1 MLSST
6 AAALVPFF
14 GRLTVT
20 LDGDEGGDGGWDES
34 WDEGGDQG
42 RCRAGRLAPGSI
54 IAANHT
60 SLSDPAIVLAALHRL
75 GVEPVVMAAAGLWRV
90 PLLGRAFAHGGHI
103 PVRRA
108 DPRAA
113 ACLEA
118 AAAALARGRL
128 VLIYGEGGIPD
139 GGHATETPPRPFRSG
154 LARLAAATGAPVVP
168 LGQTGAR
175 RVMSGSGPGQLAGLA
190 TAPLRR
196 PDLRVH
202 IGAPV
207 RLTGDLTNATDQAR
221 RAVTAAWLTAA
232 GGAVTLPAAMPP
244 AVTPPAVTPPA
255 ATPPGPA
262 PVTALA
268 VAATV

>member
-1 MLSST
+1 MLSRT

-20 LDGDEGGDGGWDES
+20 LDGAAE
-34 WDEGGDQG
+34 
-42 RCRAGRLAPGSI
+42 LAPGSI
-54 IAANHT
+54 VAANHT

-90 PLLGRAFAHGGHI
+90 PLLGRALAHDGHV
-103 PVRRA
+103 PVRRS

-113 ACLEA
+113 ACLED

-139 GGHATETPPRPFRSG
+139 FESATETPPHRFRSG

-175 RVMSGSGPGQLAGLA
+175 RVMSGSGPGQFAGLA
-190 TAPLRR
+190 SAPLRR
-196 PDLRVH
+196 PRLRVH

-207 RLTGDLTNATDQAR
+207 RLTGGLPTATAQAHA
-221 RAVTAAWLTAA
+221 AVTAAWQEAA
-232 GGAVTLPAAMPP
+232 GRG
-244 AVTPPAVTPPA
+244 VTPPVPVPA
-255 ATPPGPA
+255 AA
-262 PVTALA
+262 
-268 VAATV
+268 

>member
-1 MLSST
+1 MLSRT
-6 AAALVPFF
+6 AAALVPVF

-20 LDGDEGGDGGWDES
+20 LHGNGNGSGSGDGNGDGG
-34 WDEGGDQG
+34 EGGYG
-42 RCRAGRLAPGSI
+42 RGLLAPGSI

-90 PLLGRAFAHGGHI
+90 PLLGRALTRGGHV

-113 ACLEA
+113 RCLEDA
-118 AAAALARGRL
+118 ADALARGRL

-139 GGHATETPPRPFRSG
+139 CANSTELPPRPFRSG

-168 LGQTGAR
+168 LGQAGAR
-175 RVMSGSGPGQLAGLA
+175 RVISGGAVRQFAVLAG
-190 TAPLRR
+190 APLRR
-196 PDLRVH
+196 PELHVH

-207 RLTGDLTNATDQAR
+207 RLTGDRRTATEQAH
-221 RAVTAAWLTAA
+221 RAVTEAWRTAA
-232 GGAVTLPAAMPP
+232 HHLGEPAAVAPAAPP
-244 AVTPPAVTPPA
+244 ATTAGPPSRA
-255 ATPPGPA
+255 AQPSRA
-262 PVTALA
+262 SSASSVS
-268 VAATV
+268 

>member
-1 MLSST
+1 MLSRT

-20 LDGDEGGDGGWDES
+20 LDGAAE
-34 WDEGGDQG
+34 
-42 RCRAGRLAPGSI
+42 LAPGSI
-54 IAANHT
+54 VAANHT

-90 PLLGRAFAHGGHI
+90 PLLGRALAHDGHI

-113 ACLEA
+113 ACLED

-128 VLIYGEGGIPD
+128 VVIYGEGGIPD
-139 GGHATETPPRPFRSG
+139 FESDTETPPHPFRSG

-175 RVMSGSGPGQLAGLA
+175 RIMSGSGPGQFTSLAS
-190 TAPLRR
+190 APLRR
-196 PDLRVH
+196 PELRVH

-207 RLTGDLTNATDQAR
+207 RLTGDLPAATAQAHA
-221 RAVTAAWLTAA
+221 AVTAAWRAA
-232 GGAVTLPAAMPP
+232 GGR
-244 AVTPPAVTPPA
+244 AVTPPAPAQTPVPDSA
-255 ATPPGPA
+255 PA
-262 PVTALA
+262 PA
-268 VAATV
+268 VEAAA

>member
-1 MLSST
+1 MLSRT

-20 LDGDEGGDGGWDES
+20 LDGAAE
-34 WDEGGDQG
+34 
-42 RCRAGRLAPGSI
+42 LAPGSI
-54 IAANHT
+54 VAANHT

-90 PLLGRAFAHGGHI
+90 PVLGRALAHDGHI

-113 ACLEA
+113 ACLED

-128 VLIYGEGGIPD
+128 VVIYGEGGIPD
-139 GGHATETPPRPFRSG
+139 FESGTETAPHPFRSG

-175 RVMSGSGPGQLAGLA
+175 RIMSGSGPGQFTSLAS
-190 TAPLRR
+190 APLRR
-196 PDLRVH
+196 PELRVH

-207 RLTGDLTNATDQAR
+207 RLTDDLPAATAQAHA
-221 RAVTAAWLTAA
+221 AVTAAWRAA
-232 GGAVTLPAAMPP
+232 GGH
-244 AVTPPAVTPPA
+244 AVTPSAPVQASAPAPAVEA
-255 ATPPGPA
+255 AA
-262 PVTALA
+262 
-268 VAATV
+268 

>member
-1 MLSST
+1 MLSRT

-20 LDGDEGGDGGWDES
+20 LDGAAE
-34 WDEGGDQG
+34 
-42 RCRAGRLAPGSI
+42 LAPGSI
-54 IAANHT
+54 VAANHT

-90 PLLGRAFAHGGHI
+90 PLLGRALAHDGHV
-103 PVRRA
+103 PVRRS

-113 ACLEA
+113 ACLED

-139 GGHATETPPRPFRSG
+139 FESATETPPHPFRSG

-175 RVMSGSGPGQLAGLA
+175 RVMSGSGPGQFAGLA
-190 TAPLRR
+190 SAPLRR
-196 PDLRVH
+196 PRLRVH

-207 RLTGDLTNATDQAR
+207 RLTGGLPTATAQAHA
-221 RAVTAAWLTAA
+221 AVTAAWQEAA
-232 GGAVTLPAAMPP
+232 GRG
-244 AVTPPAVTPPA
+244 VTPPVPVPA
-255 ATPPGPA
+255 AA
-262 PVTALA
+262 
-268 VAATV
+268 

>member
-1 MLSST
+1 MLSRT
-6 AAALVPFF
+6 AAALVPCF

-20 LDGDEGGDGGWDES
+20 LDADAE
-34 WDEGGDQG
+34 
-42 RCRAGRLAPGSI
+42 LASGSI
-54 IAANHT
+54 VVANHT

-90 PLLGRAFAHGGHI
+90 PLLGRALTRGGHV

-113 ACLEA
+113 SCLQD

-139 GGHATETPPRPFRSG
+139 FECATETPPHPFRSG

-175 RVMSGSGPGQLAGLA
+175 RLMPGGGLSGLAGLA
-190 TAPLRR
+190 GAPLRR
-196 PDLRVH
+196 PALRVH

-207 RLTGDLTNATDQAR
+207 RLTGDLPTATGQAH
-221 RAVTAAWLTAA
+221 RAVTAAWRTAMHA
-232 GGAVTLPAAMPP
+232 GRAPAP
-244 AVTPPAVTPPA
+244 AV
-255 ATPPGPA
+255 G
-262 PVTALA
+262 
-268 VAATV
+268 ATV

>member
-1 MLSST
+1 MLSRT

-20 LDGDEGGDGGWDES
+20 LDGDAE
-34 WDEGGDQG
+34 
-42 RCRAGRLAPGSI
+42 LAPGSI
-54 IAANHT
+54 VAANHT
-60 SLSDPAIVLAALHRL
+60 SLSDPAIVLAALRRL
-75 GVEPVVMAAAGLWRV
+75 DVEPVVMAAAGLWRV
-90 PLLGRAFAHGGHI
+90 PLLGRALARGGHI

-113 ACLEA
+113 GCLED
-118 AAAALARGRL
+118 AAAALARGRI

-139 GGHATETPPRPFRSG
+139 VALGTETPPRPFRSG

-175 RVMSGSGPGQLAGLA
+175 RVMSGSGPGQLAVLA

-207 RLTGDLTNATDQAR
+207 RLTGDLPTATTRAHT
-221 RAVTAAWLTAA
+221 AVTAAWLTAVGRSVA
-232 GGAVTLPAAMPP
+232 P
-244 AVTPPAVTPPA
+244 
-255 ATPPGPA
+255 PA
-262 PVTALA
+262 PVAA

>member
-1 MLSST
+1 MLSRT

-20 LDGDEGGDGGWDES
+20 LDGAAE
-34 WDEGGDQG
+34 
-42 RCRAGRLAPGSI
+42 LAPGSI
-54 IAANHT
+54 VAANHT

-90 PLLGRAFAHGGHI
+90 PVLGRALAHDGHI

-113 ACLEA
+113 ACLED

-128 VLIYGEGGIPD
+128 VVIYGEGGIPD
-139 GGHATETPPRPFRSG
+139 FESGTETAPHPFRSG
-154 LARLAAATGAPVVP
+154 LARLVAATGAPVVP

-175 RVMSGSGPGQLAGLA
+175 RIMSGSGPGQFTSLAS
-190 TAPLRR
+190 APLRR
-196 PDLRVH
+196 PELRVH

-207 RLTGDLTNATDQAR
+207 RLTGDLPAATAQAHA
-221 RAVTAAWLTAA
+221 AVTAAWRAA
-232 GGAVTLPAAMPP
+232 GGR
-244 AVTPPAVTPPA
+244 AVTPPAPVQA
-255 ATPPGPA
+255 SAPA
-262 PVTALA
+262 PA
-268 VAATV
+268 VEAAA

>member
-1 MLSST
+1 MLSRT

-20 LDGDEGGDGGWDES
+20 LDGAAD
-34 WDEGGDQG
+34 
-42 RCRAGRLAPGSI
+42 LAPGSI
-54 IAANHT
+54 VAANHT

-90 PLLGRAFAHGGHI
+90 PLLGRALAHDGHV

-113 ACLEA
+113 ACLED

-128 VLIYGEGGIPD
+128 VVIYGEGGIPD
-139 GGHATETPPRPFRSG
+139 FESDTETAPHPFRSG

-175 RVMSGSGPGQLAGLA
+175 RIMSGSGLGQFTGLA
-190 TAPLRR
+190 SAPLRR
-196 PDLRVH
+196 PELRVH

-207 RLTGDLTNATDQAR
+207 RLTGDLPTATAQAHA
-221 RAVTAAWLTAA
+221 AVTAAWQTA
-232 GGAVTLPAAMPP
+232 GGH
-244 AVTPPAVTPPA
+244 AVTPPTPIA
-255 ATPPGPA
+255 APA
-262 PVTALA
+262 PVRE
-268 VAATV
+268 AAA

>member
-1 MLSST
+1 MLSRT

-20 LDGDEGGDGGWDES
+20 VDAEGE
-34 WDEGGDQG
+34 
-42 RCRAGRLAPGSI
+42 LAPGSI
-54 IAANHT
+54 VAANHT
-60 SLSDPAIVLAALHRL
+60 SLSDPAIVLAALRQL

-90 PLLGRAFAHGGHI
+90 PLLGRALVRGGHV

-108 DPRAA
+108 DPQAA
-113 ACLEA
+113 GCLDD

-139 GGHATETPPRPFRSG
+139 GGDATELPPRPFRTG

-168 LGQTGAR
+168 LGQSGAR
-175 RVMSGSGPGQLAGLA
+175 RVTSGGALRQFAGLA

-207 RLTGDLTNATDQAR
+207 RLTGDPATATAQAR
-221 RAVTAAWLTAA
+221 RAVTDAWRTVAHPHGVPADQAAFPAFSMAA
-232 GGAVTLPAAMPP
+232 ARSSRIGAHLSYE
-244 AVTPPAVTPPA
+244 
-255 ATPPGPA
+255 
-262 PVTALA
+262 
-268 VAATV
+268 

>member
-1 MLSST
+1 MLSRT

-20 LDGDEGGDGGWDES
+20 LDGDAE
-34 WDEGGDQG
+34 
-42 RCRAGRLAPGSI
+42 LAPGSI
-54 IAANHT
+54 VAANHT
-60 SLSDPAIVLAALHRL
+60 SLSDPAIVLAALRRQ
-75 GVEPVVMAAAGLWRV
+75 GVEPVMMAAAGLWRV
-90 PLLGRAFAHGGHI
+90 PILGRALARGGHV

-113 ACLEA
+113 GCLED
-118 AAAALARGRL
+118 AAAALARGRI

-139 GGHATETPPRPFRSG
+139 GALATETPPRPFRSG

-175 RVMSGSGPGQLAGLA
+175 RVMSGSGPRQLAVLA

-207 RLTGDLTNATDQAR
+207 RLTGDLPTATTQAHA
-221 RAVTAAWLTAA
+221 AVTAAWLTAA
-232 GGAVTLPAAMPP
+232 GRSVAPPPPVAA
-244 AVTPPAVTPPA
+244 
-255 ATPPGPA
+255 G
-262 PVTALA
+262 
-268 VAATV
+268 AATV

>member
-1 MLSST
+1 MLSRT

-20 LDGDEGGDGGWDES
+20 LDGDAE
-34 WDEGGDQG
+34 
-42 RCRAGRLAPGSI
+42 LAPGSI
-54 IAANHT
+54 VAANHT
-60 SLSDPAIVLAALHRL
+60 SLSDPAIVLAALRRL

-90 PLLGRAFAHGGHI
+90 PLLGRALARDGHV

-113 ACLEA
+113 NCLED

-128 VLIYGEGGIPD
+128 VLIYGEGRIPD
-139 GGHATETPPRPFRSG
+139 FESDTETPPHPFRSG

-175 RVMSGSGPGQLAGLA
+175 RVMSGSGPGQFARLAS
-190 TAPLRR
+190 APLRR
-196 PDLRVH
+196 PELRVH

-207 RLTGDLTNATDQAR
+207 RLTGDPRTATAQAHG
-221 RAVTAAWLTAA
+221 AVTAAWRSAA
-232 GGAVTLPAAMPP
+232 GL
-244 AVTPPAVTPPA
+244 AVTPAAPAR
-255 ATPPGPA
+255 
-262 PVTALA
+262 